1 MMTVQL
7 LQTLLTMIIKLEVE
21 QFKANVIFKLIQ
33 LDKPFFVKQSVL
45 FNVTNYGIKII
56 QFLCQYF
63 YKNLTYFFILVP
75 VQYTMA

>member
-45 FNVTNYGIKII
+45 FYE
-56 QFLCQYF
+56 LW
-63 YKNLTYFFILVP
+63 YKNYP
-75 VQYTMA
+75 VSVSIFL